1 MRRQRSVRRPLGK
14 VTKTYVLFDRNVPSH
29 ILAELSKRR
38 DVEEGGKYVG
48 YLLNASDR
56 RLEGLGL
63 GDGATAVV
71 ITDFLPSGPNA
82 TRTAVE
88 LQPDGEYQEALFRR
102 LEAVDSAIEH
112 LGTWHSHHCN
122 GLQTLSSGDVAGYL
136 RTVNRREYR
145 PDFFVASLVKRIPRD
160 VDEPGWID
168 HYLFAKDNDEYY
180 TITESVRLM
189 EYPTIFGNLTGH
201 RLDEQSSTPSM
212 RRGNPAPAADAI
224 VWYESDEG
232 RTTLAE
238 DKRYLADRFGPGV
251 TATRRGQSITMTA
264 RAGRVTIST
273 TYPDLVDRD
282 HVVIS
287 MRSDD
292 TVVMEIS
299 TTLRWR
305 RAALAA
311 AFVVADSV

>member
-1 MRRQRSVRRPLGK
+1 MQIAFDQRVIDYIA
-14 VTKTYVLFDRNVPSH
+14 V
-29 ILAELSKRR
+29 ELKKSP

-48 YLLNASDR
+48 YLLR
-56 RLEGLGL
+56 ERHPQLKPLGL
-63 GDGATAVV
+63 DPRRPATI

-82 TRTAVE
+82 VRTAVE

-102 LEAVDSAIEH
+102 LEAVDSSIEH

-145 PDFFVASLVKRIPRD
+145 PDVFIASLVKRVPHD

-168 HYLFAKDNDEYY
+168 HYLFVKGDEEFYR
-180 TITESVRLM
+180 ITDLVRFM
-189 EYPTIFGNLTGH
+189 EYPTIFGDLTGH
-201 RLDEQSSTPSM
+201 RLDKQAISTHS
-212 RRGNPAPAADAI
+212 RGQRDNHPPAAEDV

-232 RTTLAE
+232 RAILAE

-251 TATRRGQSITMTA
+251 TATRRGQAITMTA
-264 RAGRVTIST
+264 RAGRVTIAT
-273 TYPDLVDRD
+273 TYPDFVDRD

-287 MRSDD
+287 MRSDEA
-292 TVVMEIS
+292 VVMEIS

-311 AFVVADSV
+311 AFVAADNV